1 MSRLYMTKIK
11 RLSRRYQAYKKVKTK
26 RFTVLRGH
34 PFVVPVITF
43 LALFFTTTIGLILLN
58 GQTVAPSDSRTI
70 LLSVDGVERT
80 VPTRAATVKDLIAKL
95 EIPVGKNDIV
105 TPAPSTQI
113 LVDNFKVSI
122 KKARPVTIEDSG
134 RRITILSAEQQPRLV
149 VAQAGIKLQTEDV
162 VESTQPIDATREA
175 VIGQKVVV
183 SRAKTASINLYGSA
197 FTVYTRAKT
206 VGELLEQRKIKVIQG
221 DTVQPARNTAIT
233 SGIQIFI
240 VRVGKKVVT
249 TEEIIPAPEE
259 IVVDPEQP
267 MGTTVVREAGA
278 DGKKLVTY
286 ELELKNDQEISRKVL
301 QEVIAAKP
309 SRRVISKGTKVTLTG
324 GKAEWLAAAGISP
337 ADYYAVDYIMNRE
350 SHWNPAAVNAGGCIG
365 LGQRC
370 PSGGGNALINAC
382 PNWANDPACQLR
394 HFSAYASRYGGW
406 QGAYNAWQV
415 QGWW

>member
-1 MSRLYMTKIK
+1 MTKFK
-11 RLSRRYQAYKKVKTK
+11 RLSRRYQVIRKVKTNRLK
-26 RFTVLRGH
+26 VLRGH
-34 PFVVPVITF
+34 PFVVPIITF
-43 LALFFTTTIGLILLN
+43 LGLFFVTTVGLVLLN
-58 GQTVAPSDSRTI
+58 GQTVAPSDSRTVI
-70 LLSVDGVERT
+70 LSIDGVERT
-80 VPTRAATVKDLIAKL
+80 VPSRATTVKDLIAKL
-95 EIPVGKNDIV
+95 AIPVAKNDIV

-122 KKARPVTIEDSG
+122 KKARPVTIVDNG
-134 RRITILSAEQQPRLV
+134 HRVTILSAEQQPRLV
-149 VAQAGIKLQTEDV
+149 VAQAGIALQAEDV
-162 VESTQPIDATREA
+162 VESAQPVDATREA

-183 SRAKTASINLYGSA
+183 DRAKAASINLYGNS
-197 FTVYTRAKT
+197 FSVYTRAKT
-206 VGELLEQRKIKVIQG
+206 VGDLLDQRKIQVIPG
-221 DTVQPARNTAIT
+221 DTVQPTRNTKIT
-233 SGIQIFI
+233 AGMQVFL

-249 TEEIIPAPEE
+249 TEEVIPAPEE
-259 IVVDPEQP
+259 IVTDPSIA

-286 ELELKNDQEISRKVL
+286 ELELKNDQEVSRKVL

-309 SRRVISKGTKVTLTG
+309 IKRVIAKGVKVTLTG
-324 GKAEWLAAAGISP
+324 GKAEWLAAAGINPS
-337 ADYYAVDYIMNRE
+337 DYYAVDYIMNRE

-370 PSGGGNALINAC
+370 PSGGGNALISAC
-382 PNWANDPACQLR
+382 PNWQNDPACQLR

>member
-1 MSRLYMTKIK
+1 MTKIK
-11 RLSRRYQAYKKVKTK
+11 RLSRRYQVIRKAKVT
-26 RFTVLRGH
+26 RFHVLRGH

-43 LALFFTTTIGLILLN
+43 LALFFTSTVGLILLN
-58 GQTVAPSDSRTI
+58 SQTVAPSDSRSI
-70 LLSVDGVERT
+70 ILSVDGVERT
-80 VPTRAATVKDLIAKL
+80 VPTRATTVKDLIEKL
-95 EIPVGKNDIV
+95 DIQVGKNDIV
-105 TPAPSTQI
+105 TPVPSTRI

-122 KKARPVTIEDSG
+122 KKARPVTIEDNG
-134 RRITILSAEQQPRLV
+134 RRITILSAEQQPRVV
-149 VAQAGIKLQTEDV
+149 VAQAGIKLQTEDM

-183 SRAKTASINLYGSA
+183 SRAKEANINLYGNT

-206 VGELLEQRKIKVIQG
+206 VGDLLDQRKIKVIQG
-221 DTVQPARNTAIT
+221 DTIQPTRDTPVTA
-233 SGIQIFI
+233 GIQVFI

-259 IVVDPEQP
+259 VITDPEQP

-286 ELELKNDQEISRKVL
+286 EIELKNDQEIGRKVL

-309 SRRVISKGTKVTLTG
+309 ARRVISKGTKVTLTG
-324 GKAEWLAAAGISP
+324 GKAEWLVGAGISP
-337 ADYYAVDYIMNRE
+337 GDYYAVDYIMNRE
-350 SHWNPAAVNAGGCIG
+350 SHWNPGAVNAGGCIG

-382 PNWANDPACQLR
+382 PNWQNDPVCQLR